1 MNSNPFAEGGPSKK
15 HERGL
20 PSRVVTL
27 FKYVFFLPKSSTS
40 DATVGKS
47 SPLYSVNFAHFIL
60 FFNRSAKVRE

>member
-1 MNSNPFAEGGPSKK
+1 MPLHDEFGNPFAGPSK

-20 PSRVVTL
+20 PSRGYTL

-47 SPLYSVNFAHFIL
+47 SPCIQ
-60 FFNRSAKVRE
+60 